1 MDEETDDEYE
11 FVLSLSDKIF
21 ATGVFLRPAECII
34 NGIKQ
39 WRWVSDG
46 FVDENYCSDYDGFG
60 YILDVYDYADNLQ
73 GLLIEAEENYS
84 WNASRCEKCKS
95 DSKK

>member
-11 FVLSLSDKIF
+11 FVLSQSDKIF

-46 FVDENYCSDYDGFG
+46 FIGENYFTDDDDIGH
-60 YILDVYDYADNLQ
+60 IIDVYDYANDVQ
-73 GLLIEAEENYS
+73 GLLIEAEENEF
-84 WNASRCEKCKS
+84 WNSLNN
-95 DSKK
+95 